1 MEDVAKRARAAAQ
14 VLGGVS
20 LEVKNKALEAFK
32 RHLVARRA
40 AIEEANA
47 LDMAAAEA
55 AVKDGK
61 LSSSL
66 FKRLDVSGAKFD
78 SLLAGIDDIIKLPD
92 PVGQITYANKVSE
105 GLNLY
110 RMTCPIGV
118 LLIIYEARPDAG
130 VQIAALAMK
139 SGNALLLKGGK
150 EAQKSN
156 EALISAM
163 AAALSEVGLPADC
176 IQGVDG
182 RTAVAELLSQ
192 DKYIDLVI
200 PRGSNEL
207 SLATPM
213 GFEEA
218 DFFTE
223 FLCHTMARS
232 QASGSGGKRRR
243 DGQHGQSKAEGAE
256 RKDLDRRCA
265 KEHKAREEHWVQR
278 FALFEER
285 ASCLKKGVQER
296 QEVYWAKQRKT
307 WHKQQ
312 QQQQHQQQQQQQQQQ
327 QSSNSQGPRTA
338 STPKK
343 SSSATTKATATT
355 TTATARRLQ
364 RLGAALAA
372 TEDEEDVEE
381 VENEEKEDVAKDYGG
396 EEETA
401 EEEAA
406 EVGAEDVGAEEDGA
420 EEVGEDDTFLPS
432 RLLPPTSPPRGTA
445 KSLELRHKVKKL
457 ASLQRYAEAAELQA
471 AARQLEEEADAFAM
485 SAASPSGPWAEIRAV
500 EEKQKLQL
508 QRLAERLRVERTR
521 LHEQMLGELEGEHR
535 RQHFSF
541 QKLAARQ
548 HNQLQAAGGDPDLL
562 EQALKKIDQQ
572 GPTDFLARSATSRAS
587 KPVSRPVSA
596 ASPPVSRPVSAAS
609 PLARSSSQPQR
620 SRPSSAVARMPVG
633 LGRPRPGSAR
643 PGSAAKGAGRAS
655 TQTNSEPRL
664 RPVSAALKFFP

>member
-207 SLATPM
+207 VKSIKDASRIPVLGHADGICAVYVDEHADLAKAVKVCVDSKTQYCAACNSMETLLVHPKVVKAFLPM
-213 GFEEA
+213 LAEGLASKEEVHFKADSTCLPHLPADKTEPAVEA

-223 FLCHTMARS
+223 FLCHTMAVKTVESVDAAIAHINEHSSGHTESIVTEDKVVADTFLRRIDS
-232 QASGSGGKRRR
+232 ANVYHNAST
-243 DGQHGQSKAEGAE
+243 
-256 RKDLDRRCA
+256 
-265 KEHKAREEHWVQR
+265 R
-278 FALFEER
+278 FADGFR
-285 ASCLKKGVQER
+285 
-296 QEVYWAKQRKT
+296 
-307 WHKQQ
+307 
-312 QQQQHQQQQQQQQQQ
+312 
-327 QSSNSQGPRTA
+327 
-338 STPKK
+338 
-343 SSSATTKATATT
+343 
-355 TTATARRLQ
+355 
-364 RLGAALAA
+364 
-372 TEDEEDVEE
+372 
-381 VENEEKEDVAKDYGG
+381 YGFG
-396 EEETA
+396 
-401 EEEAA
+401 A
-406 EVGAEDVGAEEDGA
+406 EVGISTNRIHARGPVGLEGLVIYKYRMYGDGHTVADFCGPEEKRRKFVHSRIEGVNRVEDIP
-420 EEVGEDDTFLPS
+420 EVADEAA
-432 RLLPPTSPPRGTA
+432 TS
-445 KSLELRHKVKKL
+445 KL
-457 ASLQRYAEAAELQA
+457 ASLSLKSRLGTLSCFQFL
-471 AARQLEEEADAFAM
+471 
-485 SAASPSGPWAEIRAV
+485 GPRA
-500 EEKQKLQL
+500 
-508 QRLAERLRVERTR
+508 
-521 LHEQMLGELEGEHR
+521 
-535 RQHFSF
+535 
-541 QKLAARQ
+541 
-548 HNQLQAAGGDPDLL
+548 
-562 EQALKKIDQQ
+562 
-572 GPTDFLARSATSRAS
+572 
-587 KPVSRPVSA
+587 
-596 ASPPVSRPVSAAS
+596 
-609 PLARSSSQPQR
+609 
-620 SRPSSAVARMPVG
+620 
-633 LGRPRPGSAR
+633 
-643 PGSAAKGAGRAS
+643 
-655 TQTNSEPRL
+655 
-664 RPVSAALKFFP
+664 